1 MAVGT
6 LFIGTSAEFALFL
19 PKPGLG
25 FHLFHLTT
33 APRARI
39 FRLGWLYPPLGNR
52 FG

>member
-6 LFIGTSAEFALFL
+6 LFVDTSAEFALFL

-33 APRARI
+33 AHWTRI
-39 FRLGWLYPPLGNR
+39 LHLGGLYPPLGNR